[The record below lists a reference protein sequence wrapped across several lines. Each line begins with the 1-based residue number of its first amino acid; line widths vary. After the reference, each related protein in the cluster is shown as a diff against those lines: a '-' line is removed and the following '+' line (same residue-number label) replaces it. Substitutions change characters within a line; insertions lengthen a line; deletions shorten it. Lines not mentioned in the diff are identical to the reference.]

1 LLLLGHIV
9 FIGRNIKIILKS
21 HVNLYLLGEH
31 SMNWEQVK
39 AIIGQVAIITA
50 GVLVANQVQRMLD
63 KSKLLKPKEA

>member
-1 LLLLGHIV
+1 
-9 FIGRNIKIILKS
+9 
-21 HVNLYLLGEH
+21 
-31 SMNWEQVK
+31 MNWEQVK